1 MNKLRTVCSHLTVIL
16 SLVFIVFLV
25 LDQFNPMMNFID
37 NTISR
42 WLLTGLCLSGS
53 ALGVL
58 TWKRGSGGKE
68 A

>member
-37 NTISR
+37 NPISR
-42 WLLTGLCLSGS
+42 WLLAGLGLSGS
-53 ALGVL
+53 ALGIL
-58 TWKRGSGGKE
+58 TWKRGSGGEE